1 MNDSVY
7 QSMPCCALS
16 QSLTSLHL
24 VEHLEEEVGELLLV
38 DLAILVAIGDLEE
51 LVELLLSGHVV
62 SNAGGKGLEAL
73 LHLQDELFLLN
84 IAVAIL
90 INHAEKTVDVLR
102 DLLTHSLDLGGV
114 HRLL

>member
-51 LVELLLSGHVV
+51 LG
-62 SNAGGKGLEAL
+62 
-73 LHLQDELFLLN
+73 
-84 IAVAIL
+84 
-90 INHAEKTVDVLR
+90 
-102 DLLTHSLDLGGV
+102 
-114 HRLL
+114 